1 MPETLGEW
9 ALEYARHGFAVF
21 PLAEGTKIP
30 LKGSH
35 GKSDATTD
43 EDQIRQWWADHPKA
57 NIGIATGSK
66 SHGLIVIDVDTN
78 PAKNKQGRKSL
89 EEWTA
94 EHGEFPPTCVAISG
108 SGGLHY
114 YYRSPLKFKSIDNV
128 GGTIHIDQEGEGGS
142 IVAPPSW
149 NKETGGY
156 YTWQNGENPFKHPP
170 GLLTGSA
177 KEFAQRELYS
187 EPDAAVPAD
196 RAGGMIST
204 RSRTGAMVSLI
215 GKLRSAQL
223 SEEAI
228 IQAVRIENNRF
239 QTPLTQKELG
249 SEVFPSLKRN
259 WKVSKPYYATDEQ
272 ILAAM
277 PEPESLKELAKDP
290 PEPSPVLIDNT
301 LRQGHKMILCGPSK
315 AGKSFALMEL
325 AISIAEGMSL
335 GVWDKCKQGKVLY
348 INMEIDRASCID
360 RFLRI
365 YKDGYGMTVEKD
377 THKENINIWSLRGFS
392 RPLSELA
399 DYIIDKAGTDYAA
412 IIIDPLYKV
421 MDGDENSNSDV
432 ARMVSHFDRIVRETG
447 AAIIYAHH
455 FAKGTGGDRQA
466 IDRGAGAGTYAR
478 DADAYLT
485 MTQLDEPENPEN
497 PGRTAWR
504 VEYVLREFGP
514 HKPVSCWW
522 EYPAHTI
529 NDALDDV
536 ELETSATRAARN
548 KAKAQK
554 EKRKQQ
560 IEDTHAA
567 VNAIADPVTG
577 CFSTSAFIQE
587 YSQYEDITRM
597 TAVKR
602 LEQAGYVNEKPAKN
616 GQASVWHRPAKR

>member
-156 YTWQNGENPFKHPP
+156 YTWQNGENPFNHPP

-187 EPDAAVPAD
+187 EPDAASPAD
-196 RAGGMIST
+196 RSGGMIST

-239 QTPLTQKELG
+239 KTPLTQKELD

-259 WKVSKPYYATDEQ
+259 WRVSRPYYSIEDQITAT
-272 ILAAM
+272 M
-277 PEPESLKELAKDP
+277 PEPESLEAVAADP
-290 PEPSPVLIDNT
+290 PQLSPVLIDGV
-301 LRQGHKMILCGPSK
+301 LRQGHKLLISGPSK
-315 AGKSFALMEL
+315 AGKSFALMRL
-325 AISIAEGMSL
+325 AVGIAEGMAWFGS
-335 GVWDKCKQGKVLY
+335 KCTQGRVLY
-348 INMEIDRASCID
+348 LNMEIDHASCID
-360 RFLRI
+360 RFLKI
-365 YKDGYGMTVEKD
+365 YKALGLTF
-377 THKENINIWSLRGFS
+377 NIHQANIDIWPLRGFS
-392 RPLSELA
+392 RPLSEMTDL
-399 DYIIDKAGTDYAA
+399 IIEEAGSGKYAA
-412 IIIDPLYKV
+412 IVIDPLYKL
-421 MDGDENSNSDV
+421 MDGDENSNSDIS
-432 ARMVSHFDRIVRETG
+432 RMVGNFDRIARETG
-447 AAIIYAHH
+447 AAVIYAHH
-455 FAKGTGGDRQA
+455 FAKGTGGDKA
-466 IDRGAGAGTYAR
+466 VIDRAAGAGTFAR
-478 DADAYLT
+478 DPDAILT
-485 MTQLDEPENPEN
+485 MTQLDIDNPAHPEQ
-497 PGRTAWR
+497 TAWR
-504 VEYVLREFGP
+504 IEYVLREFP
-514 HKPVSCWW
+514 NKEPVSVWW
-522 EYPAHTI
+522 KYPLHEI

-536 ELETSATRAARN
+536 DVETSASRN
-548 KAKAQK
+548 EKNRKKAQK

-560 IEDTHAA
+560 IEDTKRVAES
-567 VNAIADPVTG
+567 IADAEGRFTLA
-577 CFSTSAFIQE
+577 AFIE
-587 YSQYEDITRM
+587 AYAVYEDVSRS
-597 TAVKR
+597 TAQRR
-602 LEQAGYVNEKPAKN
+602 LQNAGYDSAGADKPGA
-616 GQASVWHRPAKR
+616 PAYWKKAR